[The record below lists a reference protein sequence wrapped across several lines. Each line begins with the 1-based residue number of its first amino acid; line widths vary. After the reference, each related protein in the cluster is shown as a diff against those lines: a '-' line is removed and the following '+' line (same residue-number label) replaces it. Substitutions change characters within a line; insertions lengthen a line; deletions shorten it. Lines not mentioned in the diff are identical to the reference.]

1 MKRLIYLLLAL
12 PLFVACSNEEFDAME
27 RGEEVQVTVT
37 TEVPVVNTRA
47 VIAGT
52 KIDEVVCGVFE
63 NDVEIAGL
71 RTKVEVPA
79 DGVIKF
85 SPTLINGHRYTIV
98 LWAHTSGS
106 FNTDDLTAITRKTGN
121 DEALYDAFT
130 TAHEFTVN
138 GSGNISVIL
147 QRPFAQLNIGV
158 SPEDWN
164 AVANPQ
170 TFNLEPK
177 KVKLTVKNAATSYNA
192 LEGKGETG
200 QTLNYEIDVPANQTI
215 TSGDV
220 TYRLLSQCYVLPE
233 SESPIA
239 DVTYDISAEGNK
251 FITRGEFSQ
260 VPFDANHRTNILG
273 RLMTGKIDYSITLNL
288 AGFDTAND
296 KNVTNP
302 KG

>member
-52 KIDEVVCGVFE
+52 QIDEVVCGVFE

-71 RTKVEVPA
+71 RTVVPVPA
-79 DGVIKF
+79 DGVLKF
-85 SPTLINGHRYTIV
+85 TPTLINGHTYTIV

-106 FNTDDLTAITRKTGN
+106 FNTGKLTAITRVAGN

-130 TAHEFTVN
+130 IAREFTVN
-138 GSGNISVIL
+138 GSDNISVIL

-158 SPEDWN
+158 SQEDWN
-164 AVANPQ
+164 AVANAA

-177 KVKLTVKNAATSYNA
+177 KVKLTVNNAATSYNA
-192 LEGKGETG
+192 LTGKGVETD
-200 QTLNYEIDVPANQTI
+200 QTLSYDINVPADQTI
-215 TSGDV
+215 TSGGV
-220 TYRLLSQCYVLPE
+220 TYRLLSQCYVLLE
-233 SESPIA
+233 SGFPNA
-239 DVTYDISAEGNK
+239 DVTYEILATEDKYVTDGVFNS
-251 FITRGEFSQ
+251 

-296 KNVTNP
+296 NNVTNP
-302 KG
+302 

>member
-52 KIDEVVCGVFE
+52 QIDEVVCGVFE
-63 NDVEIAGL
+63 NDVEITGL
-71 RTKVEVPA
+71 RTVVPVPA
-79 DGVIKF
+79 DGVLKF
-85 SPTLINGHRYTIV
+85 TPTLINGHTYTIV

-106 FNTDDLTAITRKTGN
+106 FNTENLTAITRKPGK

-138 GSGNISVIL
+138 GSGNIGVTL

-158 SPEDWN
+158 SQEDWD
-164 AVANPQ
+164 AVADAE

-177 KVKLTVKNAATSYNA
+177 KVNLTVNNAATKYNA
-192 LEGKGETG
+192 LTGKGVETD
-200 QTLNYEIDVPANQTI
+200 QTLSYDINVPANQTI
-215 TSGDV
+215 TSGGV
-220 TYRLLSQCYVLPE
+220 TYRLLSQCYVLLE
-233 SESPIA
+233 SGFPNA
-239 DVTYDISAEGNK
+239 DVTYTISAEGDK
-251 FITRGEFSQ
+251 FITSGEFSQ

-302 KG
+302 

>member
-47 VIAGT
+47 VIADT
-52 KIDEVVCGVFE
+52 QINEVVCGVFE

-71 RTKVEVPA
+71 RTVVPVPD
-79 DGVIKF
+79 DGVLKF
-85 SPTLINGHRYTIV
+85 TPTLINGHTYTIV

-106 FNTDDLTAITRKTGN
+106 FDTDDLTAITREPGK

-130 TAHEFTVN
+130 TAHTFTVN
-138 GSGNISVIL
+138 GSGNIGVTL

-158 SPEDWN
+158 SEEDWK
-164 AVANPQ
+164 AVANLE

-177 KVKLTVKNAATSYNA
+177 KVKLTVNNAATSYNA
-192 LEGKGETG
+192 LTGKGVEKD
-200 QTLNYEIDVPANQTI
+200 QILNYSIAVPANQTI
-215 TSGDV
+215 TSGSD
-220 TYRLLSQCYVLPE
+220 TCRLLSQCYVLLE
-233 SESPIA
+233 SGFPNA
-239 DVTYDISAEGNK
+239 DVTYEILATEDKYVTDGK
-251 FITRGEFSQ
+251 FSS

-288 AGFDTAND
+288 VGFDTAND
-296 KNVTNP
+296 NNVTNP
-302 KG
+302 